1 MPLGVPKKQC
11 LPQRGTKMD
20 GLLKAPSKATEI
32 IYSINVHV
40 LFKLLVK
47 DSKLEV
53 LRMSLYTGCMLLISV
68 DFEIIEPWFSP
79 FSVPNTSSHVF

>member
-1 MPLGVPKKQC
+1 
-11 LPQRGTKMD
+11 MD

-53 LRMSLYTGCMLLISV
+53 LHMSLYTGCMLLISV
-68 DFEIIEPWFSP
+68 DFEITEPWFSS